1 MKPLQD
7 PGLSSEDVQ
16 NAVKTK
22 SQVNSLDIL
31 AEWQLFRVRTN
42 SDLYSR
48 LLSQCIDLKNPGES
62 TDRPLLPPAG
72 FLPERVV
79 NVQINVQPVDEEL
92 PVSWVNTNS
101 LAEMLKGQ
109 AQGVR
114 WMPKPLKWVIFKV
127 LTRKAETWL
136 QQVEDKVCTALGR
149 KLSLKCPHW
158 CCHRI
163 YFTYRLDS
171 HSLKIK
177 LVQ

>member
-16 NAVKTK
+16 NAVNTK
-22 SQVNSLDIL
+22 SQDNSLDIL
-31 AEWQLFRVRTN
+31 AEWQLFCVRTN
-42 SDLYSR
+42 SDLVATR
-48 LLSQCIDLKNPGES
+48 LLSQCIDLRHPGES

-79 NVQINVQPVDEEL
+79 SVQINVQPVDEEL

-114 WMPKPLKWVIFKV
+114 
-127 LTRKAETWL
+127 
-136 QQVEDKVCTALGR
+136 
-149 KLSLKCPHW
+149 
-158 CCHRI
+158 
-163 YFTYRLDS
+163 
-171 HSLKIK
+171 
-177 LVQ
+177 